1 MKKAARLPLFIIL
14 LVASLIAG
22 CSKTDD
28 FSSASIN
35 DYYPLQLGK
44 YITYRLDS
52 TVFVNFQTV
61 QAIHKYQVRNIVDAL
76 VTDAQGR
83 QAYRIRQ
90 MIRDT
95 AGTQPWADNASF
107 LITPLANSLE
117 VSENNLRFIKLQIP
131 IRNDFSWRGNSYI
144 TDNFGGPLFFYT
156 NWDYTYQDVD
166 QPFTVPGTNQYFD
179 TTATVFQRDEI
190 LPDPSIAFTED
201 SAYYERTYSKEVYAK
216 NTGLVYQEFIH
227 WEWQRPNRPTNPGK
241 YIGYGITLKFLDRN

>member
-1 MKKAARLPLFIIL
+1 MKKATRLPLFFIFSMA
-14 LVASLIAG
+14 VLIG
-22 CSKTDD
+22 CSKSDD
-28 FSSASIN
+28 FTSSSIS

-52 TVFVNFQTV
+52 TVFVNFQTI
-61 QAIHKYQVRNIVDAL
+61 QAVHKYQVRNIVDAQ

-83 QAYRIRQ
+83 LAYRIRQ

-95 AGTQPWADNASF
+95 AGLQPWADNATF

-156 NWDYTYQDVD
+156 NWDYSYQDVD

-216 NTGLVYQEFIH
+216 HTGLVYQEFIH